1 MHSRLCYETIPR
13 SKSTLPGA
21 SDVVVELIGTQNRKN
36 CSCYVEWK
44 TVETWTAESC
54 CNWWD
59 SWQPRRHDFFSC
71 QLSSQRQALNPTPS
85 HQVQAFISWS
95 AAGTQ
100 KLIKFWKEQCKH
112 LQVQWSCDH
121 GHGGE
126 CTACTKRTAQASKS
140 HQIKR
145 TVQISSGTIAIVM
158 WEGGACMTKK
168 YRHDIVYTV
177 RIKEWDIWGIQYHI
191 WGCRKN
197 V

>member
-1 MHSRLCYETIPR
+1 MKKLFFLCWMKKLLKLEWPNPVVTDETAGSLGGAISSVVSFYLSSRLWIPHQVIR
-13 SKSTLPGA
+13 FK
-21 SDVVVELIGTQNRKN
+21 
-36 CSCYVEWK
+36 
-44 TVETWTAESC
+44 
-54 CNWWD
+54 
-59 SWQPRRHDFFSC
+59 
-71 QLSSQRQALNPTPS
+71 LSSHDRQQALKNS
-85 HQVQAFISWS
+85 SSSEKNS
-95 AAGTQ
+95 AS
-100 KLIKFWKEQCKH
+100 I
-112 LQVQWSCDH
+112 WSCEH

-177 RIKEWDIWGIQYHI
+177 RIKEWVIWGIQYHI

-197 V
+197 VQLGLVCLG